1 MIAIR
6 VAMAQGADVGLKAE
20 VRDPFGDDYWSVFVP
35 DRTPGADPGGVLVQ
49 VHKQTGEV
57 VIQMAL

>member
-1 MIAIR
+1 
-6 VAMAQGADVGLKAE
+6 MAQGADVGLKAE